1 MVDLSNIQGGSLV
14 PDLSGTINQV
24 VGAFGQFQG
33 RKRAL
38 EQAEIKA
45 TATEDAFGL
54 LEGGTPA
61 QQEQA
66 LSRLAIIQGPAVANS
81 IRETINSGNVQRRLD
96 LQTANDQG
104 LKDTLFIKSIKD
116 PAKRVR
122 AIRSLVGRP
131 GQTAEDVSELVN
143 LANMNFDDQ
152 NTELRKDEI
161 SFTDTKTLL
170 DQQFKKDQAA
180 IVADARLADP
190 QTDLGKAKRDLD
202 QGLITKQDFKKI
214 QDAPPE
220 FQSTVGKLVGD
231 LKAAEQSFGKGS
243 PQAKAVQAALDSEAK
258 GEPPKLTDI
267 AGFRKEF
274 TKQSGDFI
282 KLRTAIKKIDATPA
296 TGPGDIAMVFNYMK
310 ILDPASTVREGEFA
324 TAANAGGIIESVRNT
339 INKVIG
345 DAKFGTILSPK
356 NREQFKAAARSLF
369 DTQLETQLQ
378 SEREFSRIATESGL
392 DASLVIPDFVGEF
405 RPDATG
411 KKKLTGAVELKVGET
426 KTQGRF
432 KIRRIE

>member
-1 MVDLSNIQGGSLV
+1 MPTLANIQGASLV
-14 PDLSGTINQV
+14 PDLRGTINQV
-24 VGAFGQFQG
+24 VGAFGQFQD
-33 RKRAL
+33 RKRAG
-38 EQAEIKA
+38 EQAQIKQ
-45 TATEDAFGL
+45 TATEDALGL
-54 LEGGTPA
+54 LEGGSPS

-81 IRETINSGNVQRRLD
+81 IRQTVESGTVQKRLE
-96 LQTANDQG
+96 LQTANDKG
-104 LKDTLFIKSIKD
+104 LRDTLFIKSVKD

-122 AIRSLVGRP
+122 AIRSLAAQPGR
-131 GQTAEDVSELVN
+131 TIEEMSEFVN
-143 LANMNFDDQ
+143 LANMSPDDQ
-152 NTELRKDEI
+152 ETELRKDEI

-170 DQQFKKDQAA
+170 DQQFKRDQAS
-180 IVADARLADP
+180 IVADAKLATP

-202 QGLITKQDFKKI
+202 QGLITAKDFKKI

-282 KLRTAIKKIDATPA
+282 KLRTAIKKINNTPA

-324 TAANAGGIIESVRNT
+324 TAANAGGIIESVRNQ

-345 DAKFGTILSPK
+345 DAQFGTILSPK
-356 NREQFKAAARSLF
+356 NREQFRSAATLLF
-369 DTQLETQLQ
+369 DTQLESQLQ
-378 SEREFSRIATESGL
+378 SEREFSRIATESGFKP
-392 DASLVIPDFVGEF
+392 SQVIVDFIGEF
-405 RPDATG
+405 RPDAKG
-411 KKKLTGAVELKVGET
+411 KKKLTGAVIPPPPPGFVVNK
-426 KTQGRF
+426 
-432 KIRRIE
+432 

>member
-1 MVDLSNIQGGSLV
+1 MADLRSIQGGSLV

-24 VGAFGQFQG
+24 VGAFGQFQE
-33 RKRAL
+33 RKGAREQAL
-38 EQAEIKA
+38 EKRTE
-45 TATEDAFGL
+45 TEDVLGL

-61 QQEQA
+61 QQEEA
-66 LSRLAIIQGPAVANS
+66 LSRLAIIQGPQVANS
-81 IRETINSGNVQRRLD
+81 IRATITSGNVQKRLE
-96 LQTANDQG
+96 LQAANDQG

-122 AIRSLVGRP
+122 AIRSLAGRP
-131 GQTAEDVSELVN
+131 GQTAEDMSELVD
-143 LANMNFDDQ
+143 LANMTPDQ
-152 NTELRKDEI
+152 QEIELRKDEI

-190 QTDLGKAKRDLD
+190 QTELGKAKRDLD
-202 QGLITKQDFKKI
+202 QGLISQKDFKKI
-214 QDAPPE
+214 QDAPPD
-220 FQSTVGKLVGD
+220 FQSSVGKLVGD
-231 LKAAEQSFGKGS
+231 LKAAEQTFGKGS
-243 PQAKAVQAALDSEAK
+243 DQAKAVQAALDSEAK

-274 TKQSGDFI
+274 TKESGDFI

-296 TGPGDIAMVFNYMK
+296 TGAGDIAMVFNYMK

-324 TAANAGGIIESVRNT
+324 TAANAGGIIESARNT
-339 INKVIG
+339 MNKIIG

-356 NREQFKAAARSLF
+356 NRQQFRDAARLLF
-369 DTQLETQLQ
+369 DTQLESQLQ

-392 DASLVIPDFVGEF
+392 DPSQVIVDFVGEF

-411 KKKLTGAVELKVGET
+411 KKKLTGAVVPPPPPGFVVIK
-426 KTQGRF
+426 
-432 KIRRIE
+432 